1 MPPDNQADTEMT
13 DEVLYEEIDGCIALI
28 TLNRPAKRNAINVHT
43 SRTLA
48 TYVERTEENPAI
60 RAVILQGAGNTV
72 FCAGADL
79 DDIAAGIGEQIAD
92 HPAGM
97 CGLIHAQRR
106 KPWVAAVRGAAVGG
120 GTELALACDLI
131 IAGKSASFCL
141 PEVRHGMLAG
151 AAGAY
156 RLVQRIAPPI
166 AMELLLTGTSLGA
179 ERAAQLGLVNHL
191 VADDQVIEQAIALA
205 RQIAANAPLAVS
217 ETLMIARQS
226 LALSEPALR
235 AQTTAAGRRLAQ
247 SEDILIGIRAIKD
260 KRKPE
265 WTGR

>member
-1 MPPDNQADTEMT
+1 MT
-13 DEVLYEEIDGCIALI
+13 NEVLYEEIDGGIALI
-28 TLNRPAKRNAINVHT
+28 TLNRPTKRNAINVQT
-43 SRTLA
+43 SRALA

-72 FCAGADL
+72 FCAGADF

-97 CGLIHAQRR
+97 CGLIHARRR
-106 KPWVAAVRGAAVGG
+106 KPWIAAIRGAALGG

-131 IAGKSASFCL
+131 IAGKNASFCL

-156 RLVQRIAPPI
+156 RLVQRIAPVI
-166 AMELLLTGTSLGA
+166 AMELLLTGNRLGA
-179 ERAAQLGLVNHL
+179 ERAAQLGLVNYL
-191 VADDQVIEQAIALA
+191 VADNLVVEQAIALA
-205 RQIAANAPLAVS
+205 RQIATNAPLAVS
-217 ETLMIARQS
+217 ETLLIARQA
-226 LALSEPALR
+226 LELSEPELR

-247 SEDILIGIRAIKD
+247 SEDVQIGIRAFED

-265 WTGR
+265 WRGR